1 MDQESSYG
9 TPKLE
14 RTHWIRRKNSM
25 FEDQLSS
32 SSEKKHMNKRKRVV
46 KKGGSTSVTYKN
58 ISKKRRR
65 YFSDLYTTLLDS
77 SWSYC
82 VLMFTA
88 SFYLSW
94 LLFAIIYYIISYVH
108 GDFDNEDSSKTNP
121 CILEVKDFSSCFLF
135 SLETQ
140 HTIGYGTRQTTT
152 ECPDAM
158 IFVSLQSVLGCL
170 IQAFMVG
177 LVFSKLSR
185 PQLRQKTVIFS
196 TQAVVTLRNKKLSLI
211 FRIGDLRDDNFILGT
226 QISAKILRRNTT
238 AEGEVSQE
246 MTSLKVSPDSTQESC
261 IFFVWPLEI
270 VHVIDKESPLYD
282 MSADDLGKEKF
293 ELIVIM
299 EGTIETSSM
308 TFQARS
314 SYLPNEILWGH
325 RFESMVLYRKD
336 HNKFQV
342 NFSAF
347 NSTYEVETPTCSA
360 RDLELMMNQKNTNDK
375 KYSLMMLNNV
385 NNHIAMMDVS
395 SPFVEEHDSSSQ
407 PASIIHNPL
416 THSITSPLLPSEYR
430 SNSMSGVRNNK
441 TSLMSNLGMGA
452 VGAASAPPTHSPSH
466 KTLPSNSSNE
476 GRISSSE
483 GRDRKTPSESDSE
496 KEDLEITIPLDGNET
511 TWTLGN

>member
-9 TPKLE
+9 TPKME
-14 RTHWIRRKNSM
+14 RSNWINRRKNS
-25 FEDQLSS
+25 FFDDHISGNF
-32 SSEKKHMNKRKRVV
+32 EKKQMNKMKRVV

-94 LLFAIIYYIISYVH
+94 LLFAIIYYVISLAH
-108 GDFDNEDSSKTNP
+108 GDFDPNQDPKKV
-121 CILEVKDFSSCFLF
+121 CILHVQDFASAFLF

-158 IFVSLQSVLGCL
+158 ILVSLQSVLGCL

-196 TQAVVTLRNKKLSLI
+196 SHAVITLRNKQLCLI

-226 QISAKILRRNTT
+226 QISAKILRRQTS

-246 MTSLKVSPDSTQESC
+246 MTDLKVSPDSSGESC

-270 VHVIDKESPLYD
+270 VHVIDKDSPLYD
-282 MSADDLGKEKF
+282 MAAADITKEKF
-293 ELIVIM
+293 EIIVIM

-360 RDLELMMNQKNTNDK
+360 RDLDLYLNQKNSQDK
-375 KYSLMMLNNV
+375 KFSLMMV
-385 NNHIAMMDVS
+385 N
-395 SPFVEEHDSSSQ
+395 F
-407 PASIIHNPL
+407 
-416 THSITSPLLPSEYR
+416 HSIRKYY
-430 SNSMSGVRNNK
+430 SNC
-441 TSLMSNLGMGA
+441 
-452 VGAASAPPTHSPSH
+452 AA
-466 KTLPSNSSNE
+466 
-476 GRISSSE
+476 
-483 GRDRKTPSESDSE
+483 
-496 KEDLEITIPLDGNET
+496 
-511 TWTLGN
+511 

>member
-9 TPKLE
+9 TPKME
-14 RTHWIRRKNSM
+14 RSNWINRRKNS
-25 FEDQLSS
+25 FFDDHISGNF
-32 SSEKKHMNKRKRVV
+32 EKKQMNKMKRVV

-94 LLFAIIYYIISYVH
+94 LLFAIIYYVISLAH
-108 GDFDNEDSSKTNP
+108 GDFDPNQDPKKV
-121 CILEVKDFSSCFLF
+121 CILHVQDFASAFLF

-158 IFVSLQSVLGCL
+158 ILVSLQSVLGCL

-196 TQAVVTLRNKKLSLI
+196 SHAVITLRNKQLCLI

-226 QISAKILRRNTT
+226 QISAKILRRQTS

-246 MTSLKVSPDSTQESC
+246 MTDLKVSPDSSGESC

-270 VHVIDKESPLYD
+270 VHVIDKDSPLYD
-282 MSADDLGKEKF
+282 MAAADITKEKF
-293 ELIVIM
+293 EIIVIM

-360 RDLELMMNQKNTNDK
+360 RDLDLYLNQKNSQDK
-375 KYSLMMLNNV
+375 KFSLMMGSF
-385 NNHIAMMDVS
+385 A
-395 SPFVEEHDSSSQ
+395 
-407 PASIIHNPL
+407 
-416 THSITSPLLPSEYR
+416 
-430 SNSMSGVRNNK
+430 
-441 TSLMSNLGMGA
+441 
-452 VGAASAPPTHSPSH
+452 
-466 KTLPSNSSNE
+466 
-476 GRISSSE
+476 
-483 GRDRKTPSESDSE
+483 
-496 KEDLEITIPLDGNET
+496 
-511 TWTLGN
+511 